1 MYGRCYSSGLES
13 GRMWECMAS
22 QTPSLMLFSC
32 WEQVIRFIITVW
44 IPPNHKKRLK
54 PSPNLILKWMLY
66 LSTPLENGHQT
77 SKMQVL
83 WEQCVKLL
91 FRNILYKCLLYM
103 SVYMQYFIVQTH
115 DERSL
120 FRCLVLTS
128 PYSNTLELIEKGVRA
143 SLGSGV
149 RLGSG
154 IKFKH
159 SSHLSQYLRDMKTMW
174 TCYWKPHVCMCSVGT
189 ECWI

>member
-32 WEQVIRFIITVW
+32 WERVIRFIITVW

-91 FRNILYKCLLYM
+91 SETFYTSVFCM

-120 FRCLVLTS
+120 FQCLVLTS
-128 PYSNTLELIEKGVRA
+128 PYSNTLELIEKEVRA

-154 IKFKH
+154 IERKF
-159 SSHLSQYLRDMKTMW
+159 
-174 TCYWKPHVCMCSVGT
+174 
-189 ECWI
+189 